1 MNNRLHYLAIGAMS
15 IILLSG
21 CDAAENAAN
30 KAVEDAKNSA
40 SQIAKDTFSESAE
53 QFSKQIDDAQ
63 EATNSWIKG
72 DAPDE
77 QEPDGEQAQ
86 DDGEAE
92 ERQPNEA

>member
-1 MNNRLHYLAIGAMS
+1 MKFRMHYLAISAVG

-30 KAVEDAKNSA
+30 KALEEAKTSA
-40 SQIAKDTFSESAE
+40 AQIAKDTFSESAE

-63 EATNSWIKG
+63 EATNSWLDGKEPN
-72 DAPDE
+72 DQNQEDE
-77 QEPDGEQAQ
+77 RAQ
-86 DDGEAE
+86 DDGEAD